1 MLSNFSL
8 YKKNNYSKLKSRTR
22 KGVPDCLRT
31 KVWQLFAKIPELKN
45 KNKNVYSNIINQLK
59 ENDILNKKD
68 EDIIIRD
75 LHRTFPKN
83 FIFMDKLGSGQR
95 ALYKV
100 LSAYSFYNT
109 NTGYVQGMG
118 FITALFLTYMNEESS
133 FWMLHSMMINY
144 EMIGFYLKDFP
155 ELRKVLYVFLSLLK
169 KFVPNVYL
177 QFKNFN
183 IYPTMYASQWFFTYF
198 ASLFDFNVVVR
209 IYDCILL
216 EGFKIVYRIALGIL
230 KLKEPIIVKFKYFED
245 VMNIFKDITKGIDV
259 EELLKV
265 SFNFSFSRKDIK
277 KFEDEY
283 KKKISKKKMDDE
295 IIKQV
300 SF

>member
-1 MLSNFSL
+1 MISNYDS

-22 KGVPDCLRT
+22 KGIPDCLRT
-31 KVWQLFAKIPELKN
+31 KVWQIFANIKSLKKGN
-45 KNKNVYSNIINQLK
+45 ENYYSNLVNNLSK
-59 ENDILNKKD
+59 EKDILKKED
-68 EDIIIRD
+68 EDVIIRD

-83 FIFMDKLGSGQR
+83 FIFMDKLGLGQR
-95 ALYKV
+95 ALYRV
-100 LSAYSFYNT
+100 LGAYSHYNKK
-109 NTGYVQGMG
+109 TGYVQGMG

-198 ASLFDFNVVVR
+198 ASLFDFNIVVR

-230 KLKEPIIVKFKYFED
+230 KLNEKKILKFNHFEE
-245 VMNIFKDITKGIDV
+245 VMNIFKDITKGIEV
-259 EELLKV
+259 EELFKV
-265 SFNFSFSRKDIK
+265 SFDFSFSRKDIK
-277 KFEDEY
+277 KFEDEFH
-283 KKKISKKKMDDE
+283 KKMKNNIDDE

>member
-1 MLSNFSL
+1 MLSNFTS

-22 KGVPDCLRT
+22 KGIPDCLRT
-31 KVWQLFAKIPELKN
+31 KVWQIFAKVPELKN
-45 KNKNVYSNIINQLK
+45 KNKNTYSNIINQLK
-59 ENDILNKKD
+59 EKDMLDKKD
-68 EDIIIRD
+68 EDVIIRD

-83 FIFMDKLGSGQR
+83 YIFMDKLGSGQR

-100 LSAYSFYNT
+100 LSAYSYYNKK
-109 NTGYVQGMG
+109 TGYVQGMG

-133 FWMLHSMMINY
+133 FWMLYSMMINY
-144 EMIGFYLKDFP
+144 EMQGFYEKDFP

-169 KFVPNVYL
+169 KFVPKVYF
-177 QFKNFN
+177 QFKKFN

-198 ASLFDFNVVVR
+198 ANLFNFNIVVR

-230 KLKEPIIVKFKYFED
+230 KLNEKKILKFNHFEE
-245 VMNIFKDITKGIDV
+245 VMNIFKDITKGIEV
-259 EELLKV
+259 EELFKV
-265 SFNFSFSRKDIK
+265 SFDFSFSRKDIK

-283 KKKISKKKMDDE
+283 HKKISKKNMDDE

>member
-1 MLSNFSL
+1 MLKDFSS

-22 KGVPDCLRT
+22 KGIPDCLRT
-31 KVWQLFAKIPELKN
+31 KVWQIFAKIPELKKLN
-45 KNKNVYSNIINQLK
+45 KNTYSNIINQLK
-59 ENDILNKKD
+59 EKNILNKKD
-68 EDIIIRD
+68 EDVIIRD

-83 FIFMDKLGSGQR
+83 YIFMDKLGLGQR

-100 LSAYSFYNT
+100 LGAYSFFNKK
-109 NTGYVQGMG
+109 TGYVQGMG

-144 EMIGFYLKDFP
+144 DMQGFYMKDFP
-155 ELRKVLYVFLSLLK
+155 ELRKVLFVFLSLLK
-169 KFVPNVYL
+169 KFVPKVYY
-177 QFKNFN
+177 QFKKFN
-183 IYPTMYASQWFFTYF
+183 IYPTMYCSQWFFTYF
-198 ASLFDFNVVVR
+198 TNLFKFNIVVR

-230 KLKEPIIVKFKYFED
+230 KIKEPIIVKFNHFEE
-245 VMNIFKDITKGIDV
+245 VMNIFKEITKGIDV
-259 EELLKV
+259 EELFKV

-283 KKKISKKKMDDE
+283 HKKMSKKNVDDE

>member
-1 MLSNFSL
+1 MLSNFTS

>member
-83 FIFMDKLGSGQR
+83 FIFMDKLGGGQR

-133 FWMLHSMMINY
+133 FWMLDSMMNNY
-144 EMIGFYLKDFP
+144 EMIGFYMKDFP

-177 QFKNFN
+177 QFKKFN

-230 KLKEPIIVKFKYFED
+230 KLKEPIIVRFKHFED

-259 EELLKV
+259 EDLFKV

-283 KKKISKKKMDDE
+283 HKKISKKNMDDE

>member
-59 ENDILNKKD
+59 EKDILNKKD

>member
-1 MLSNFSL
+1 
-8 YKKNNYSKLKSRTR
+8 
-22 KGVPDCLRT
+22 
-31 KVWQLFAKIPELKN
+31 
-45 KNKNVYSNIINQLK
+45 
-59 ENDILNKKD
+59 
-68 EDIIIRD
+68 
-75 LHRTFPKN
+75 
-83 FIFMDKLGSGQR
+83 
-95 ALYKV
+95 
-100 LSAYSFYNT
+100 
-109 NTGYVQGMG
+109 MG

-230 KLKEPIIVKFKYFED
+230 KLKEPIIVKFKNFED

>member
-59 ENDILNKKD
+59 EKDILNKKD

-216 EGFKIVYRIALGIL
+216 EGFKIVYRIALGVL
-230 KLKEPIIVKFKYFED
+230 KLKEPIIVKFKNFED